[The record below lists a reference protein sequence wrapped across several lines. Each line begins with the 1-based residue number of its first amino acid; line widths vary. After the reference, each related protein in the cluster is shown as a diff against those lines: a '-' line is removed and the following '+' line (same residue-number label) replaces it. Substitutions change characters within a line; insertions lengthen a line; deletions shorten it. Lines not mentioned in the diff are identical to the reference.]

1 MKWGVTEFTHR
12 NLGHG
17 HYAVGHQM
25 STRGSD
31 MASHPEFGVFSCG
44 CFGEF
49 RDFVWGC
56 FAVVQTCQSVDGFFN
71 WKRKYRW
78 FDAGICDAEKNSTN
92 KYLDDGPDR
101 LILK

>member
-1 MKWGVTEFTHR
+1 MAASENLETLVGV
-12 NLGHG
+12 
-17 HYAVGHQM
+17 
-25 STRGSD
+25 
-31 MASHPEFGVFSCG
+31 
-44 CFGEF
+44 
-49 RDFVWGC
+49 C